1 MFREFGI
8 PARIAKCETVEGLN
22 EQKEK
27 FNGKRNCYVSVYSFT
42 EEYPNG
48 KTNYDS
54 AIINTVWFDFDH
66 NKDVSKC
73 LKDVRKLYNRYCRP
87 WGLVP
92 RIYYT
97 GGRGFQ
103 LNIDFFEPLNLPS
116 HLKREAI
123 RDYLLSLKSKYTLTT
138 LDEQCINNSIT
149 AMRRFPN
156 TTYLDKKTLESS
168 NKYCIQLDIEE
179 MLNYNMEEI
188 EALSEWP
195 RTRQFDIDKIKNEK
209 CGRDFL
215 YYVCSKMGIEYT
227 PTNSVSY
234 LLSEINK
241 NTYDRGAATPD
252 ALFIKPVRPC
262 VNSLIREKIEK
273 GHSGHTDNNVI
284 ATELINAGWKDFDIG
299 NVFKFIYD
307 EPGEDYG
314 WYTDDGDAGYQ
325 IKNLRAKSINRF
337 SKNRLMQLKVCN
349 NKFCNCGKS

>member
-8 PARIAKCETVEGLN
+8 PARIAKCETVEGLKK
-22 EQKEK
+22 QRKK

-42 EEYPNG
+42 EEHPNG

-87 WGLVP
+87 RGLVP

-116 HLKREAI
+116 HLKRESI
-123 RDYLLSLKSKYTLTT
+123 RDYLLSLKKKYTLTT

-156 TTYLDKKTLESS
+156 TTYLNKKTFES
-168 NKYCIQLDIEE
+168 NNRYCIQLDTEE

-195 RTRQFDIDKIKNEK
+195 RKRQFDIDKSKNEK

-215 YYVCSKMGIEYT
+215 HYVCSKMGVEYT

-241 NTYDRGAATPD
+241 NTYERDATPD
-252 ALFIKPVRPC
+252 ALFVKPVRPC
-262 VNSLIREKIEK
+262 VNALMRKCIEC
-273 GHSGHTDNNVI
+273 GHSGHTENNVI
-284 ATELINAGWKDFDIG
+284 STELINAGWKDFDIS

-307 EPGEDYG
+307 EPGGDYG
-314 WYTDDGDAGYQ
+314 WYTNDGAAGYQ

-337 SKNRLMQLKVCN
+337 SKNRLMQLNVCESEY
-349 NKFCNCGKS
+349 CNCGKS